1 MNKPASLIA
10 PLVLGLLLSACATD
24 GGQAKPS
31 TTGVKTENTGAVSG
45 MGNAAATLTV
55 SQVTATV
62 ESIDLATRMV
72 GIVGPEGNSLV
83 LQAGEQVRN
92 LDQVRVGDK
101 VTIEYYEGL
110 AAAINPSAS
119 RNEVKVAE
127 ALVRSATGERPAG
140 AAGDVITATVT
151 IEYVDTL
158 RHVVRFK
165 GPLGKTRVVKVMKP
179 EFRTLLK
186 NLNPGDLVEL
196 TYFEALADSVQPAR
210 N

>member
-1 MNKPASLIA
+1 MNKPARLIA

-24 GGQAKPS
+24 GGQPTSAS
-31 TTGVKTENTGAVSG
+31 TGVKTENTGAVSG
-45 MGNAAATLTV
+45 MGTAAATLTV
-55 SQVTATV
+55 SRMVATV
-62 ESIDLATRMV
+62 EFVDLATRMV
-72 GIVGPEGNSLV
+72 GIVGPEGSGLV
-83 LQAGEQVRN
+83 LQVGEQVRN
-92 LDQVRVGDK
+92 LDQVGTGDRVT
-101 VTIEYYEGL
+101 VEYYEGL

-119 RNEVKVAE
+119 RNEVKVTE
-127 ALVRSATGERPAG
+127 ALVRSAAGERPAG
-140 AAGDVITATVT
+140 AAGDAITATVL

-186 NLNPGDLVEL
+186 NLKPGDQVEL
-196 TYFEALADSVQPAR
+196 TYFEALAVSVQPAK

>member
-1 MNKPASLIA
+1 MLKPARLLA

-24 GGQAKPS
+24 GGQS
-31 TTGVKTENTGAVSG
+31 TSAGTGVKTENTGAVSG
-45 MGNAAATLTV
+45 MGNAAATLTI

-62 ESIDLATRMV
+62 EFIDLATRMV
-72 GIVGPEGNSLV
+72 GILGPEGNSLI

-92 LDQVRVGDK
+92 LDQVRAGDK
-101 VTIEYYEGL
+101 VTVEYYEGL

-119 RNEVKVAE
+119 RNEVKVTE
-127 ALVRSATGERPAG
+127 ALVRSAAGERPAG
-140 AAGDVITATVT
+140 AAGDAITATVL

-165 GPLGKTRVVKVMKP
+165 GPLGKTRVIKVMKP
-179 EFRTLLK
+179 EFRALLK
-186 NLNPGDLVEL
+186 NLKPGDQVEL
-196 TYFEALADSVQPAR
+196 TYFEALAVSVQPAK

>member
-1 MNKPASLIA
+1 MNKPARLIA

-24 GGQAKPS
+24 GGQPTSAS
-31 TTGVKTENTGAVSG
+31 TGVKTENTGAVSG
-45 MGNAAATLTV
+45 MGTAAATLTV
-55 SQVTATV
+55 SRMVATV
-62 ESIDLATRMV
+62 EFVDLATRMV
-72 GIVGPEGNSLV
+72 GIVGPEGSGLV

-92 LDQVRVGDK
+92 LDQVGTGDRVT
-101 VTIEYYEGL
+101 VEYYEGL

-119 RNEVKVAE
+119 RKEVKVTE
-127 ALVRSATGERPAG
+127 ALVRSAAGERPAG
-140 AAGDVITATVT
+140 AAGDAITATVL

-186 NLNPGDLVEL
+186 NLKPGDQVEL
-196 TYFEALADSVQPAR
+196 TYFEALAVSVQPAK

>member
-1 MNKPASLIA
+1 MNKPARLIA

-24 GGQAKPS
+24 GGQPTSAS
-31 TTGVKTENTGAVSG
+31 TGVKTENTGAVSG
-45 MGNAAATLTV
+45 MGTAAATLTV
-55 SQVTATV
+55 SRMVATV
-62 ESIDLATRMV
+62 EFVDLATRMV
-72 GIVGPEGNSLV
+72 GIVGPEGSGLV

-92 LDQVRVGDK
+92 LDQVGTGDRVT
-101 VTIEYYEGL
+101 VEYYEGL

-119 RNEVKVAE
+119 RNEVKVTE
-127 ALVRSATGERPAG
+127 ALVRSAAGERPAG
-140 AAGDVITATVT
+140 AAGDAITATVL

-186 NLNPGDLVEL
+186 NLKPGDQVEL
-196 TYFEALADSVQPAR
+196 TYFEALAVSVQPAK

>member
-1 MNKPASLIA
+1 MNKPARLIA

-24 GGQAKPS
+24 GGQPTSAS
-31 TTGVKTENTGAVSG
+31 TGVKTENTGAVSG
-45 MGNAAATLTV
+45 MGTAAATLTV
-55 SQVTATV
+55 SRMVATV
-62 ESIDLATRMV
+62 EFVDLATRMV
-72 GIVGPEGNSLV
+72 GIVGPDGSGLV

-92 LDQVRVGDK
+92 LDQVGTGDRVT
-101 VTIEYYEGL
+101 VEYYEGL

-119 RNEVKVAE
+119 RNEVKVTE
-127 ALVRSATGERPAG
+127 ALVRSAAGERPAG
-140 AAGDVITATVT
+140 AAGDAITATVL

-165 GPLGKTRVVKVMKP
+165 GPLGKTRVVRVMKP

-186 NLNPGDLVEL
+186 NLKPGDQVEL
-196 TYFEALADSVQPAR
+196 TYFEALAVSVQPAK

>member
-1 MNKPASLIA
+1 MNKPARLIA

-24 GGQAKPS
+24 GGQPTSAS
-31 TTGVKTENTGAVSG
+31 TGVKTENTGAVSG
-45 MGNAAATLTV
+45 MGTAAATLTV
-55 SQVTATV
+55 SRMVATV
-62 ESIDLATRMV
+62 EFVDLATRMV
-72 GIVGPEGNSLV
+72 GIVGPDGSGLV

-92 LDQVRVGDK
+92 LDQVGTGDRVT
-101 VTIEYYEGL
+101 VEYYEGL

-119 RNEVKVAE
+119 RNEVKVTE
-127 ALVRSATGERPAG
+127 ALVRSAAGERPAG
-140 AAGDVITATVT
+140 AAGDAITATVL

-186 NLNPGDLVEL
+186 NLKPGDQVEL
-196 TYFEALADSVQPAR
+196 TYFEALAVSVQPAK